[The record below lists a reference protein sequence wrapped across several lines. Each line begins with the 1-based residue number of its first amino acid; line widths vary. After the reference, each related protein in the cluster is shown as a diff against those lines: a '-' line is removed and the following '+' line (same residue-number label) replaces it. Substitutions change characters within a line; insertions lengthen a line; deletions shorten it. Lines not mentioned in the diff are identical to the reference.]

1 MISTSTEV
9 LRVMGVWVRR
19 ADAGLARGAARN
31 AADSAMDN
39 ERRRM
44 EDLRTLRDLAAAQ
57 ETAESSGAEPAEPE
71 VAVG

>member
-31 AADSAMDN
+31 AADSAMET
-39 ERRRM
+39 ERRRL
-44 EDLRTLRDLAAAQ
+44 EDLRTLRDLAAA
-57 ETAESSGAEPAEPE
+57 EEAVESSEPEPE